1 MMPEQRI
8 TAPGPSHPSKEEIMP
23 QVTVTIAGRLYRM
36 ACGEGEEEHLQ
47 ELGQRL
53 DGKIADLRAH
63 FGEIGDQRITV
74 MAALTMAD
82 ELSEAERRIS
92 ALQTELKGLREV
104 RDKAG
109 AEIEAM
115 GDAVAEVIEE
125 AAEVIDKVAGGLS
138 GPRN

>member
-1 MMPEQRI
+1 
-8 TAPGPSHPSKEEIMP
+8 MP

-47 ELGQRL
+47 ALAQRL
-53 DGKIADLRAH
+53 DGKIGDLREH

-82 ELSEAERRIS
+82 ELSEAERRIV
-92 ALQTELKGLREV
+92 ALRTELDSLKEV
-104 RDKAG
+104 HGKAD
-109 AEIEAM
+109 AEIETM

-125 AAEVIDKVAGGLS
+125 AANRIDRVASALIGS
-138 GPRN
+138 RN